1 MQYAFELSATVLHQL
16 SSALVDEYENYGSLE
31 KRFRRVTLAIKM

>member
-16 SSALVDEYENYGSLE
+16 SSALVDEYENYGSL
-31 KRFRRVTLAIKM
+31 